1 MLKHDSVKIRYLFLS
16 RILRDLCRQNS
27 VMLDY
32 LDALDKRLFLFLNGK
47 HNSFFDVIMYWA
59 SNQYFWIP
67 LYLALSVW
75 LIRCFRKSAWY
86 FVITVILLEIAS
98 DQLSSN
104 LIKDW
109 VRRPRP
115 SHTASLTPFIHLST
129 AGPGG
134 QYGFVSGHASNSF
147 ALAVFLILTLPPGY
161 RRLKYA
167 LAVWA
172 LLVSYSRIYNGVH
185 YPGDVL
191 CGALLGTTLAI
202 IAAALF
208 RRFYPQYLLFIRRRF
223 DRDRTHR
230 STTP

>member
-1 MLKHDSVKIRYLFLS
+1 MLKHDSVKIRYSFF
-16 RILRDLCRQNS
+16 IQNPPRPLPQKA

-47 HNSFFDVIMYWA
+47 HNGFFDVIMYWA

-67 LYLALSVW
+67 LYLVLLVW
-75 LIRCFRKSAWY
+75 LIRRFRKSAWY
-86 FVITVILLEIAS
+86 FIITVILLETAS

-115 SHTASLTPFIHLST
+115 SHTASLAPFIHLSA

-147 ALAVFLILTLPPGY
+147 ALAVFLILTLPPGNQKM
-161 RRLKYA
+161 KYA
-167 LAVWA
+167 LAAWA

-191 CGALLGTTLAI
+191 CGALLGTLLAL
-202 IAAALF
+202 IAATLF
-208 RRFYPQYLLFIRRRF
+208 RRFCHPLHTVRR
-223 DRDRTHR
+223 DSPPARTSR
-230 STTP
+230 PG

>member
-1 MLKHDSVKIRYLFLS
+1 MVFFLTPMLKPDSVKIRYLFLS
-16 RILRDLCRQNS
+16 RFIRDLRGKRHR
-27 VMLDY
+27 MLDY
-32 LDALDKRLFLFLNGK
+32 LDALDKRFFLYLNGK
-47 HNSFFDVIMYWA
+47 HNGFFDVIMYWA

-67 LYLALSVW
+67 LYLALIVW
-75 LIRCFRKSAWY
+75 LIRRFRKSAWY
-86 FVITVILLEIAS
+86 FIITVIPLETAS

-115 SHTASLTPFIHLST
+115 SHTASLAPFIHLSA

-134 QYGFVSGHASNSF
+134 QYGFVSGHASNTF

-161 RRLKYA
+161 RKLKYA
-167 LAVWA
+167 LVAWA

-208 RRFYPQYLLFIRRRF
+208 RRL
-223 DRDRTHR
+223 DRNRTHR